1 MRIPFDIKYKD
12 NILSGRARV
21 ETKHGQEV
29 TILCFNAKSTDRNDD
44 IIGLVTCSD
53 GVTQNVQRYYSNGHL
68 IADSSRRGDKD
79 LYVVFPDPPL
89 TDFEKELVNYANEY
103 INNSEDV
110 TLNEQTR
117 KYSKNLLNLAIK
129 EMDLPQWKK
138 AEYDIYDD
146 SICYLVKYTH
156 DGGDH
161 QDWDEII
168 PTNRVKEGEMYLEID
183 DKMLNLP
190 IETNK

>member
-12 NILSGRARV
+12 NILSGRAKV
-21 ETKHGQEV
+21 ETKYGQEV
-29 TILCFNAKSTDRNDD
+29 TILCFNAKSAGRDDD

-53 GVTQNVQRYYSNGHL
+53 GVTQNVQRYYSNGYL

-89 TDFEKELVNYANEY
+89 TDFEKELVNYENEY

>member
-12 NILSGRARV
+12 NILSGRAKV
-21 ETKHGQEV
+21 ETKYGQEV
-29 TILCFNAKSTDRNDD
+29 TILCFNAKSAGRDDD

-53 GVTQNVQRYYSNGHL
+53 GVTQNVQRYYSNGYL

>member
-1 MRIPFDIKYKD
+1 MRVPFDIKYKD
-12 NILSGRARV
+12 NILSGRAKV
-21 ETKHGQEV
+21 ETKNGQEV
-29 TILCFNAKSTDRNDD
+29 TILCFNAQSTDRHDD

-103 INNSEDV
+103 LNNSEDV